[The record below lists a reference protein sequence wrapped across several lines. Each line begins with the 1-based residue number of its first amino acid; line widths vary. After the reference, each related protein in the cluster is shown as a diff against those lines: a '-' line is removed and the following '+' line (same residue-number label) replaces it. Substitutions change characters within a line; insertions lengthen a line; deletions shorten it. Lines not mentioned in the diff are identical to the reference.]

1 VITMDIFHKIR
12 ALDHLGESKSKIARE
27 LDLDRK
33 TVRKYLK
40 STAPPCY
47 RPRSTPSRQDFF
59 AEFEGFVR
67 GKLVIAPELSAGEI
81 YALIRPLGYLGSER
95 TIQRRMKSW
104 CEGKPKERFFE
115 QEYTPG
121 EQAQFDFKESIELP
135 FLSGPVI
142 AHLHFGTLPFSN
154 ACVIKGFPH
163 KTYECF
169 MDGVHSFF
177 EKIGGQTKNIRIDN
191 LSPCVK
197 RVKKDGG
204 RDYTDA
210 FNRAIKY
217 YDFGV
222 LPCSPGRGNEKGD
235 VERDIQ
241 TWSRRFR
248 NHVNVHGIRF
258 RDFSHLNVELEAFGE
273 QEQSEAVTELLK
285 TECGQLRSL
294 LPRDEDVLCRVE
306 ETRASPHGTVRVAKT
321 TYSVADAWIG
331 LECRVVA
338 GAFETRITRKG
349 SDVIVVHP
357 RMSEGEH
364 SIKLEHILKSL
375 LRKPQAMIRWK
386 HREILFP
393 EKIFRDL
400 YRRLKSQEN
409 HPGASEREFLRIM
422 NLIHHT
428 PLSEIQCALEIVLGQ
443 PVGVMNIFMEVKDL
457 LLVERRPEALVI
469 DLSTRFGQTPISP
482 NLKDYDQLIPNQ
494 QGVTG

>member
-1 VITMDIFHKIR
+1 M
-12 ALDHLGESKSKIARE
+12 
-27 LDLDRK
+27 
-33 TVRKYLK
+33 VR
-40 STAPPCY
+40 
-47 RPRSTPSRQDFF
+47 
-59 AEFEGFVR
+59 
-67 GKLVIAPELSAGEI
+67 
-81 YALIRPLGYLGSER
+81 
-95 TIQRRMKSW
+95 
-104 CEGKPKERFFE
+104 GKPKERFFE

-273 QEQSEAVTELLK
+273 QEQSEAGTELLK
-285 TECGQLRSL
+285 NRVWSVEIAVAARRGCA
-294 LPRDEDVLCRVE
+294 LPRGRDSCVSAWHGSRRQDHLLSCGCMDRIRVPS
-306 ETRASPHGTVRVAKT
+306 RG
-321 TYSVADAWIG
+321 W
-331 LECRVVA
+331 C
-338 GAFETRITRKG
+338 F
-349 SDVIVVHP
+349 
-357 RMSEGEH
+357 
-364 SIKLEHILKSL
+364 
-375 LRKPQAMIRWK
+375 
-386 HREILFP
+386 
-393 EKIFRDL
+393 
-400 YRRLKSQEN
+400 
-409 HPGASEREFLRIM
+409 
-422 NLIHHT
+422 
-428 PLSEIQCALEIVLGQ
+428 
-443 PVGVMNIFMEVKDL
+443 
-457 LLVERRPEALVI
+457 
-469 DLSTRFGQTPISP
+469 
-482 NLKDYDQLIPNQ
+482 
-494 QGVTG
+494 